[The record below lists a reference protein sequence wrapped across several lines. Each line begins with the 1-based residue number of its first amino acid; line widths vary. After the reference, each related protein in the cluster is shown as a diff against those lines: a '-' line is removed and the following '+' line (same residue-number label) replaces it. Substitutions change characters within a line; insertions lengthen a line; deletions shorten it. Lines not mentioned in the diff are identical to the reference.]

1 MIAISIAASSRA
13 VRTPVS
19 VRGYGE
25 RSDDD
30 IYASQFSI
38 SGHLSLTER
47 VPSSVHGL
55 CRMPRLA
62 AAHWTRAGPRILNMG
77 KDSRSGLRGWRS
89 FRAAHLEASA
99 RINRVLFF
107 PETMPAHWSIL
118 PVRMET
124 LYGPLP
130 VHHSGQHN
138 WWLNLRERKPFRN
151 PSAPERAICTDGGSS
166 VRRNFLV
173 SDEQVTSTRI
183 RGEIRLISAPQTPK
197 SDKWCKNRDFRLRR
211 GHPLPTSSTSC
222 VVFDQTSI
230 KYYVL

>member
-13 VRTPVS
+13 VRIPVS

-62 AAHWTRAGPRILNMG
+62 TAHWTRAGPRILNMG

-89 FRAAHLEASA
+89 FAPPTWKQA
-99 RINRVLFF
+99 RGSTRVLFF
-107 PETMPAHWSIL
+107 PETMLTHWSIL
-118 PVRMET
+118 PERMET
-124 LYGPLP
+124 LHGLP

-138 WWLNLRERKPFRN
+138 WWLN
-151 PSAPERAICTDGGSS
+151 
-166 VRRNFLV
+166 
-173 SDEQVTSTRI
+173 
-183 RGEIRLISAPQTPK
+183 
-197 SDKWCKNRDFRLRR
+197 
-211 GHPLPTSSTSC
+211 
-222 VVFDQTSI
+222 
-230 KYYVL
+230 